1 MVTLENNY
9 NYIKEMIEKKKRL
22 SEKATTSVAV
32 QTGLNDELSISL
44 SHSKK
49 IELYYSKSYKDYVL
63 SFNLGKSKKFIIT
76 KKKWLY
82 FRKFL
87 NQIDQ
92 TLTK

>member
-1 MVTLENNY
+1 MVTYNN
-9 NYIKEMIEKKKRL
+9 NHEYIKKMIEKSNKL
-22 SEKATTSVAV
+22 TNSVAV
-32 QTGLNDELSISL
+32 QTGINDELSISL
-44 SHSKK
+44 SHAKK
-49 IELYYSKSYKDYVL
+49 IELYFSKSYKDYVL

-87 NQIDQ
+87 NQIDK

>member
-9 NYIKEMIEKKKRL
+9 NYIKEMIQKKRL
-22 SEKATTSVAV
+22 EKTTTSVAV
-32 QTGLNDELSISL
+32 QTGINDELSISL

-49 IELYYSKSYKDYVL
+49 IELYFSKSYKDYVL
-63 SFNLGKSKKFIIT
+63 SFNLGKSKKFIIN

-87 NQIDQ
+87 NQIDE